1 ATTSTCFPCSASSS
15 CARRSSSCRARWT
28 RRGTSPGRS
37 SGRWSPPAWRWAA
50 TRSPIP
56 SSTASMPPGC
66 GTSSASRRRYWRT
79 ASGSR
84 CARHRCPAAGSL
96 RGSSPCCASWA
107 TGCSARAGSGGGTRA
122 TARSPSRA
130 SGCAAGCPSRSSWR
144 SSPASRGRSG
154 GSRRSR
160 PPRARPR
167 RASATG
173 AGSAC
178 GRRCSR
184 CATAAEVGREGPHA
198 HLRARRRHVR
208 RDRPAARGGS
218 HAGARAPDRARRA
231 GAAALDVPARVGARV
246 GHVPHRE
253 AAGPPRRLQL
263 PEPRRAPVLGLQ
275 RDAGELVL
283 LPRNDPPR
291 PRGRARW
298 SAHARLP
305 HPDDLPD
312 VPGGVVVS
320 GPPVPDRRRAYACPA
335 GVEAEL
341 GMVSPLTHDEL
352 NAAKRNRD
360 VAAVDRCNRF
370 ELDLLERT
378 TRRYLEAGTD
388 LLVVFTGIPDGLHH
402 NFWAFHDPT
411 SPLHEPDAPLALRT
425 LITRWYE
432 EIDAAIG
439 RLVADL
445 GDDTA
450 VLVVSDHGGGPAPSR
465 HLNVNAFLRGKGY
478 LEVAGAG
485 RAQVASGV
493 RRVIDRARQ
502 QVPGRMWLKRN
513 LPERVQRRLRGL
525 RNATAAIAWERT
537 RAYAI
542 PVYYPITGVWVNL
555 RGRQPRGVVAP
566 GAEYEAL
573 RDALVRDLGALV
585 DPISGAPLVRSVRR
599 REEVYEGPHVAD
611 APDLV
616 VETMPGLHGGFDLD
630 RLVTEVP
637 PSTLRAVNGSH
648 TPEGI

>member
-1 ATTSTCFPCSASSS
+1 VRVRTLIFGLDGATFDVIDPLLAAGRMPALARLIARGVRARLRSTCPPVSAPAWVTFLTGKQPGRHGVFNFQNLD
-15 CARRSSSCRARWT
+15 ARRYSGFSETLVNSSFF
-28 RRGTSPGRS
+28 RGT
-37 SGRWSPPAWRWAA
+37 
-50 TRSPIP
+50 T
-56 SSTASMPPGC
+56 
-66 GTSSASRRRYWRT
+66 
-79 ASGSR
+79 
-84 CARHRCPAAGSL
+84 L
-96 RGSSPCCASWA
+96 
-107 TGCSARAGSGGGTRA
+107 
-122 TARSPSRA
+122 
-130 SGCAAGCPSRSSWR
+130 
-144 SSPASRGRSG
+144 
-154 GSRRSR
+154 
-160 PPRARPR
+160 
-167 RASATG
+167 
-173 AGSAC
+173 
-178 GRRCSR
+178 
-184 CATAAEVGREGPHA
+184 
-198 HLRARRRHVR
+198 
-208 RDRPAARGGS
+208 
-218 HAGARAPDRARRA
+218 
-231 GAAALDVPARVGARV
+231 LDHVGALGGLRTLAYRI
-246 GHVPHRE
+246 PMTY
-253 AAGPPRRLQL
+253 PP
-263 PEPRRAPVLGLQ
+263 
-275 RDAGELVL
+275 
-283 LPRNDPPR
+283 
-291 PRGRARW
+291 W
-298 SAHARLP
+298 
-305 HPDDLPD
+305 D

-320 GPPVPDRRRAYACPA
+320 GPPVPDRRRAYARPA
-335 GVEAEL
+335 TVEAEL

-352 NAAKRNRD
+352 NTAKRNRD

-402 NFWAFHDPT
+402 SFWAFHDPT
-411 SPLHEPDAPLALRT
+411 SPLHEPTAPPALRT

-439 RLVADL
+439 RLVAAL

-450 VLVVSDHGGGPAPSR
+450 VMVISDHGGGPAPSR

-573 RDALVRDLGALV
+573 RDALARELRALV
-585 DPISGAPLVRSVRR
+585 DPASGAPLVRSVRR
-599 REEVYEGPHVAD
+599 REEVYEGPHQAD

-630 RLVTEVP
+630 RLLTEVP

-648 TPEGI
+648 TAEGIFVAAGGPFRRGVVLEAPSLADVLPTAVHLLGAPLPDDLDGRVLAEALDAAWVAAHPVRHAAGRAGGDGPQTLSADDEAEMRKFLQGLGYVE